1 MVKITPLD
9 GPLGAD
15 VSGVDVSKELT
26 PAEMG
31 AIHKAW
37 GDYLVLRLRGQKL
50 NNEQLMNF
58 SRLFG
63 ALDKRP
69 IHSEQVIDDDKPEMY
84 INVISNVV
92 ENGKAIG
99 SLGAGELSWHT
110 DMSYA
115 PVPPMASV
123 LYGVEVPAKGGDTGF
138 CNMYLAYENLP
149 ANLKKKIEDKVC
161 IHDASRTSGG
171 KLRQGFKE
179 VTDPREA
186 PGAAHPLVRTHP
198 ITGRNALFLGRRL
211 GAYIKGMELAD
222 SEVLLDELWEY
233 ATADEV
239 CWWQQWKQ
247 GDLIMWDNRCTMHRR
262 AEFQPTE
269 RRVMHRTQIAGDRP
283 FTV

>member
-1 MVKITPLD
+1 MVTITPLD
-9 GPLGAD
+9 GPMGAD
-15 VSGVDVSKELT
+15 VSGVDLSKDLS
-26 PAEMG
+26 PAALG

-37 GDYLVLRLRGQKL
+37 GEHLVLRFRGQKL

-69 IHSEQVIDDDKPEMY
+69 IHAEQVIDDDKPEMY

-92 ENGKAIG
+92 EDGKAIG

-110 DMSYA
+110 DMSYM

-123 LYGVEVPAKGGDTGF
+123 LYGVEVPDAGGDTGF
-138 CNMYLAYENLP
+138 CNMYRAYDNLP
-149 ANLKKKIEDKVC
+149 ADLKAQIAGKLC
-161 IHDASRTSGG
+161 IHDASRNSGG
-171 KLRQGFKE
+171 ALRQGFKE
-179 VTDPREA
+179 VTDPRAA

-198 ITGRNALFLGRRL
+198 ATGRNALFLGRRL

-222 SEVLLDELWEY
+222 SEALLDRLWEY
-233 ATADEV
+233 ATADDV
-239 CWWQQWKQ
+239 CWWQQWRQ

-269 RRVMHRTQIAGDRP
+269 RRIMHRTQIAGDRP
-283 FTV
+283 FFV